1 MLDMANKKH
10 KYQYA
15 KITRGGAIP
24 VTDISEQTGT
34 RGFRDVGIYVIGKAK
49 EEDTEEGDYRELRVA
64 TKTDAKLVRRDSDK
78 KENLPLVKVGGVDFV
93 AESYSKNVSRVLSYL
108 AYLVQYKPPHK
119 KGEWHIKN
127 IAEASRFLEMQPH
140 RFKECISF
148 LASRN
153 LPYIT
158 TRGGHFYYKGYRRL
172 VEIRVKMRTQDTMA
186 KGEGFITQKQEEILD
201 RKSVIDTI
209 IINPT
214 REFMN
219 GLGFDT
225 NGKLLSKEEFRK
237 LGGLGN
243 ILLPVQSLKDSKDES
258 LMEFRLRR
266 FFVGNTPKQRYKL
279 DTLLAEV
286 GITAEDIKQQG
297 KPRYKKQIEL
307 ELNKLRS
314 RGLITYTYSNKTK
327 VYYFTVT
334 DKAFKHPQLH
344 KRGGKSI
351 AVNTESR

>member
-1 MLDMANKKH
+1 MLDMESKKTKYEYANIK
-10 KYQYA
+10 
-15 KITRGGAIP
+15 GGKAIP
-24 VTDISEQTGT
+24 VTPEVLERLKEIGDNIEVGLYASGIAPQQEQ
-34 RGFRDVGIYVIGKAK
+34 
-49 EEDTEEGDYRELRVA
+49 EEGDYRELRVA

-78 KENLPLVKVGGVDFV
+78 KENLPLVKVGEVDFV
-93 AESYSKNVSRVLSYL
+93 AESYSKNVSRVLSYV
-108 AYLVQYKPPHK
+108 AYLVQYKPIHK
-119 KGEWHIKN
+119 RGEWHIKN

-158 TRGGHFYYKGYRRL
+158 SRGGHFYYKDYRRL
-172 VEIRVKMRTQDTMA
+172 VGIKVKMRTQGAMT
-186 KGEGFITQKQEEILD
+186 KGEGFITQKAEEILD
-201 RKSVIDTI
+201 SKSVVDTI

-214 REFMN
+214 KEFMN

-225 NGKLLSKEEFRK
+225 YGRTLSKGEREK
-237 LGGLGN
+237 VGGLGS

-286 GITAEDIKQQG
+286 G
-297 KPRYKKQIEL
+297 
-307 ELNKLRS
+307 
-314 RGLITYTYSNKTK
+314 
-327 VYYFTVT
+327 
-334 DKAFKHPQLH
+334 
-344 KRGGKSI
+344 
-351 AVNTESR
+351 